1 MLLELLIFLY
11 TTFMFPF
18 YRLKDLWKHW
28 FLCRMLTDSKTE
40 RIVVVIGN
48 DRMTTDYKRCSIG
61 KGRFFEGNFY
71 SSDEETVVLLEDAED
86 F

>member
-1 MLLELLIFLY
+1 MS
-11 TTFMFPF
+11 
-18 YRLKDLWKHW
+18 
-28 FLCRMLTDSKTE
+28 TDSKTE